1 MTIKELMNKLN
12 QIENKDL
19 PIKYF
24 SYNGY
29 TKTIENIEIKG
40 GNFLSTLEEYVSKY
54 ENILYLNPQD
64 EKNDKL
70 YYLMKPVFLLLK

>member
-12 QIENKDL
+12 QIENKNL

-29 TKTIENIEIKG
+29 TKTIENIEIKD
-40 GNFLSTLEEYVSKY
+40 NYAEVK
-54 ENILYLNPQD
+54 
-64 EKNDKL
+64 
-70 YYLMKPVFLLLK
+70 

>member
-12 QIENKDL
+12 QIKNKDL

-29 TKTIENIEIKG
+29 IKTIETIEIKD
-40 GNFLSTLEEYVSKY
+40 NYVEVK
-54 ENILYLNPQD
+54 
-64 EKNDKL
+64 
-70 YYLMKPVFLLLK
+70 

>member
-12 QIENKDL
+12 QIKDKDL

-29 TKTIENIEIKG
+29 TKTIENIEIKD
-40 GNFLSTLEEYVSKY
+40 NYLEVK
-54 ENILYLNPQD
+54 
-64 EKNDKL
+64 
-70 YYLMKPVFLLLK
+70 

>member
-12 QIENKDL
+12 QIKDKDL

-29 TKTIENIEIKG
+29 TKTIENIEIKD
-40 GNFLSTLEEYVSKY
+40 NYKE
-54 ENILYLNPQD
+54 
-64 EKNDKL
+64 
-70 YYLMKPVFLLLK
+70 